1 MEYRI
6 GFMFAFIFSCS
17 FEHPCEGA
25 YFDFYFVQPEYF
37 VQLEKTRQR
46 RAALNQKLADASK
59 PPVDRLCPQKN

>member
-17 FEHPCEGA
+17 FEHPCEDA
-25 YFDFYFVQPEYF
+25 YFDFYF

-46 RAALNQKLADASK
+46 RVALNQKLADASK